1 MRRLLLLDCD
11 ETLWRY
17 DSVLRLWSHCALS
30 TYVAQAQE
38 ACALKPASCCALFCC
53 NPYQRAINKSIKQ
66 LKDKLKR
73 AALNQDWSTQNGSID
88 NPSDIS
94 TALLKLLNPFLYALR
109 RKKRF
114 PGLRVNLPRYIDYL
128 ANEKIL
134 QGLMMELHEL
144 KKEGL
149 LMTCLRPSR
158 RYYVDS
164 LYSDFQ
170 LQSVDYIC
178 SIKTP
183 CVISAKCFAAH
194 QADYVFEMLLWHRMK
209 QNNVE
214 LDYQHSPS
222 VPSKE
227 KIERF
232 SFTPHFI
239 DTLQKPFCIVH
250 HTNIQDRLRQARHN
264 DTQVIISTMGK
275 WQASLVQRFL
285 RQTHSFEAT
294 PRHPTLS
301 GVLMHYNRHEFKR
314 IRKKNNQALLNK
326 LECILIDSELHMQNN
341 VSITVID
348 NSLKERVQHQIKS
361 TRGVRLRFVHP
372 KEKPCLNSERK
383 FNTLD
388 TMRTPLMSPAH
399 HTNSTNTQPQLRY

>member
-38 ACALKPASCCALFCC
+38 ACELKPASCCALFCC
-53 NPYQRAINKSIKQ
+53 DPDQRAISKSIKQ
-66 LKDKLKR
+66 LKDKLKL
-73 AALNQDWSTQNGSID
+73 AVLNHNWSTQNGSID
-88 NPSDIS
+88 KPSDIS

-134 QGLMMELHEL
+134 QGLMMELYEL

-149 LMTCLRPSR
+149 LKTCLRPSR

-194 QADYVFEMLLWHRMK
+194 QSDYH
-209 QNNVE
+209 
-214 LDYQHSPS
+214 
-222 VPSKE
+222 
-227 KIERF
+227 
-232 SFTPHFI
+232 
-239 DTLQKPFCIVH
+239 
-250 HTNIQDRLRQARHN
+250 A
-264 DTQVIISTMGK
+264 
-275 WQASLVQRFL
+275 A
-285 RQTHSFEAT
+285 
-294 PRHPTLS
+294 
-301 GVLMHYNRHEFKR
+301 
-314 IRKKNNQALLNK
+314 
-326 LECILIDSELHMQNN
+326 
-341 VSITVID
+341 
-348 NSLKERVQHQIKS
+348 
-361 TRGVRLRFVHP
+361 
-372 KEKPCLNSERK
+372 
-383 FNTLD
+383 
-388 TMRTPLMSPAH
+388 
-399 HTNSTNTQPQLRY
+399 